1 MWSQTGPLVDSFSS
15 ALEVVPP
22 SGDEVPVDT
31 YVVSCDG
38 ATGIRTATL
47 DSHVDTYV
55 VSRNVG
61 SIHGS
66 ARSTTLELS
75 MSLSHLRL
83 LGCAGALCIVQG
95 VHHLGWLFVQIYFTR
110 GDVYVFCPDLHVLQ
124 CWVLL

>member
-1 MWSQTGPLVDSFSS
+1 M
-15 ALEVVPP
+15 
-22 SGDEVPVDT
+22 DT
-31 YVVSCDG
+31 YIVSPEG
-38 ATGIRTATL
+38 ATVHVRRLSNG
-47 DSHVDTYV
+47 HVDTYV

-66 ARSTTLELS
+66 ARSLTLELS